1 MSILLFT
8 LTAANLCTYFAFASL
23 FSCFA
28 EIIPAV
34 FAAQLLGP
42 AACALGCLAA
52 EKKPALRFVFV
63 LLPPLSLLLTREI
76 PQMLLLAFAVVYPIL
91 ILISGRFSV
100 DYWQY
105 RNHILVSGF
114 VLLVLTVFTQVDKV
128 RLYPLGFGIAGLVL
142 GVFTLRQLRFGRVT
156 GPKQRALELLSLCA
170 PPAALLALVLI
181 AYTLKD
187 AAAWVAKSVIY
198 PLGVGMQK
206 VVGFFDSLITPVTDV
221 PPEREESSRLFES
234 AVEVEEAP
242 PVTDGL
248 PPARESSGDLV
259 AVLLIVAAAAIVFWL
274 IYRFGRY
281 LKETRTDKTLEERA
295 DLETEPDYGETIAG
309 AAAQKRSNRRKM
321 RQIYEKYLKMLSRRH
336 YYRKPTDT
344 SRDVLEKTREI
355 TPEEPA
361 RALRALYIPARY
373 DPNAVVTGEQ
383 LRAGRQL
390 LRKLREEPKADSKE
404 APASQTETKS

>member
-1 MSILLFT
+1 M
-8 LTAANLCTYFAFASL
+8 AG
-23 FSCFA
+23 
-28 EIIPAV
+28 E
-34 FAAQLLGP
+34 
-42 AACALGCLAA
+42 
-52 EKKPALRFVFV
+52 
-63 LLPPLSLLLTREI
+63 LPP
-76 PQMLLLAFAVVYPIL
+76 V
-91 ILISGRFSV
+91 
-100 DYWQY
+100 
-105 RNHILVSGF
+105 
-114 VLLVLTVFTQVDKV
+114 
-128 RLYPLGFGIAGLVL
+128 
-142 GVFTLRQLRFGRVT
+142 
-156 GPKQRALELLSLCA
+156 
-170 PPAALLALVLI
+170 
-181 AYTLKD
+181 
-187 AAAWVAKSVIY
+187 
-198 PLGVGMQK
+198 
-206 VVGFFDSLITPVTDV
+206 
-221 PPEREESSRLFES
+221 
-234 AVEVEEAP
+234 
-242 PVTDGL
+242 
-248 PPARESSGDLV
+248 RESSGELV
-259 AVLLIVAAAAIVFWL
+259 VVLLIVIAAAIVFWL